1 MKKKYLEIICIS
13 FIIFCSCKDKKNFK
27 TTSKKSVEKNVIIVP
42 DKRVKVDSIEI
53 DTVSFHDITDYKL
66 KLLYNNDSII
76 NDVKCDQRI
85 YKISND
91 YNVKKFD
98 EKIMNLIL
106 RLYPSS
112 ITEVLGK
119 PKLNDFEVLENFTPI
134 KIKKE
139 DVKLLVLNNNYCYT
153 VVGLPDYFKIVGIYF
168 QRKKILY
175 VFYGDDLKI
184 QNNGFIMIHYFRG
197 NKFVVRY
204 TYEKDG
210 FVKKSQETY
219 SRGWSE

>member
-1 MKKKYLEIICIS
+1 
-13 FIIFCSCKDKKNFK
+13 
-27 TTSKKSVEKNVIIVP
+27 
-42 DKRVKVDSIEI
+42 
-53 DTVSFHDITDYKL
+53 
-66 KLLYNNDSII
+66 
-76 NDVKCDQRI
+76 
-85 YKISND
+85 
-91 YNVKKFD
+91 
-98 EKIMNLIL
+98 MNLVL

-119 PKLNDFEVLENFTPI
+119 PKLNDFDVLENFKPI

-139 DVKLLVLNNNYCYT
+139 DFKLLVLNNNYCYT

-219 SRGWSE
+219 SRGWSEQK